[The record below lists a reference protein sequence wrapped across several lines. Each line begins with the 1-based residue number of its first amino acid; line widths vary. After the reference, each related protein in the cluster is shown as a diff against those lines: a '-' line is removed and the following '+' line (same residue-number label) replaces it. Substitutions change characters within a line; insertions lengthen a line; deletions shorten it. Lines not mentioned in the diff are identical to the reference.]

1 MKRKTLALLLGG
13 AAVGAACAIG
23 TIAACVYAYKYAVKT
38 GTEEDHDLL
47 DEQNMEL
54 PDTATCYYAEHGNV
68 YHLDKNC
75 PHIANHDH
83 VIVSTVA
90 GAAAAGKLRQCT
102 LCGE

>member
-1 MKRKTLALLLGG
+1 MKKKTLALLLGG

-23 TIAACVYAYKYAVKT
+23 TIAACVIAYKSAAK
-38 GTEEDHDLL
+38 TEEEEELDLL
-47 DEQNMEL
+47 DEEDLEL

-68 YHLDKNC
+68 YHMDRNC
-75 PHIANHDH
+75 PHIAGHDQ

-90 GAAAAGKLRQCT
+90 GAAQAGKLRQCT

>member
-1 MKRKTLALLLGG
+1 
-13 AAVGAACAIG
+13 
-23 TIAACVYAYKYAVKT
+23 
-38 GTEEDHDLL
+38 
-47 DEQNMEL
+47 MEL